1 MMEFK
6 DRLKQ
11 LRTESGY
18 SGEELGRRIGVS
30 KAAIGN
36 YESGYRKPR
45 QEQLEAL
52 ADVFNVDMDYLL
64 CRTNTKLHISFEESR
79 MKYFLNKLNQDGKR
93 EAVKR
98 IEELTYIPCYIAY
111 NSVGADAK
119 QDTIYVLNAAHERT
133 DIEVTDEMRKHDED
147 MMDDKNF

>member
-1 MMEFK
+1 MEFK

-11 LRTESGY
+11 LRIENGY
-18 SGEELGRRIGVS
+18 SGETLGNLIGVS

-64 CRTNTKLHISFEESR
+64 CRTDTRLHISFEESR
-79 MKYFLNKLNQDGKR
+79 MKYLLNKLNQDGKR

-98 IEELTYIPCYIAY
+98 VEELTFIPRYIAIHEP
-111 NSVGADAK
+111 V
-119 QDTIYVLNAAHERT
+119 AAHERT
-133 DIEVTDEMRKHDED
+133 DIEVTEEMKKHD
-147 MMDDKNF
+147 DDIMNDDSEWT